1 MAHLSHPK
9 YRPDIDGLRA
19 VAVVSVIAFHAFPGS
34 LRGGFT
40 GVDVFFVISGYLICT
55 ILFENLDRGTFSFAE
70 FYARRVTRIFPALLV
85 VLLACYACGW
95 YALLADEYGQLGKHI
110 AAGAGFVSNIAFW
123 GEAGYFDN
131 AVETKPLLHLWSLG
145 IEEQFY
151 IAWPL
156 LLWLAWRRNVSLLC
170 VTVVVALISFGL
182 NLFETATYPVAAFFS
197 PQSRVWELLF
207 GSLLAW
213 AALYRKDALA
223 AQREA
228 FDLWLGSLT
237 RRASPGGDGTALPNV
252 LSWSGLT
259 LLSFGFVHIRG
270 SASFPGAW
278 AVVPVLGA
286 GLLISGGPRAWVNRT
301 ILSHPVAV
309 WIGLISFPLYLW
321 HWPLL
326 SFARIVESG
335 IPGEGIRGAAVL
347 LTFLLAW
354 LTYRFV
360 ERPLRFGTGSRWKV
374 TALVAV
380 MTVVGLAGYDTYRR
394 EGYDFRPSVQ
404 GFANNKNELVRTPA
418 TDAACLAYVG
428 TERPLF
434 PYCRYAEAGGDET
447 VAVIGD
453 SHAHVAY
460 PGIAEWL
467 GERGVNTVVLA
478 NSSCPPLIGVPIS
491 GTTEQDRQACLERI
505 DAMLAVVL
513 ARSDIRRVI
522 FVTRGPI
529 YITGT
534 APLTGDR
541 DMMNGAAVSLS
552 DYRAGTQR
560 TIDKLVE
567 GGKEVYYVTEN
578 PELGHPVASCIVRPL
593 RTWVKD
599 CSVGRTSV
607 LARQGDYLGVVES
620 LSGITVVDGLS
631 LFCPTERCRVFD
643 TTGALLYADDN
654 HLSVAGSRFQARHAL
669 ANALNPGSAVAEAE

>member
-1 MAHLSHPK
+1 MSHLSHPK

-19 VAVVSVIAFHAFPGS
+19 IAVLSVITFHAFPRS
-34 LRGGFT
+34 LRGGFI

-70 FYARRVTRIFPALLV
+70 FYARRIKRIFPALLV
-85 VLLACYACGW
+85 VLIACYAFGW
-95 YALLADEYGQLGKHI
+95 YALLADEYAQLGKHI
-110 AAGAGFVSNIAFW
+110 TAGAGFVSNIALW

-156 LLWLAWRRNVSLLC
+156 LLWLAWRQKFSLLR
-170 VTVVVALISFGL
+170 VTALVALVSFGL
-182 NLFETATYPVAAFFS
+182 NLYQTAADPVAAFFS
-197 PQSRVWELLF
+197 PQTRVWELLF

-223 AQREA
+223 APGEA
-228 FDLWLGSLT
+228 LDRWLAART
-237 RRASPGGDGTALPNV
+237 RRASTGGAGAALPNL
-252 LSWSGLT
+252 LSWSGLA
-259 LLSFGFVHIRG
+259 LLGFGFVSIRG
-270 SASFPGAW
+270 NTSFPGAS

-286 GLLISGGPRAWVNRT
+286 GLLITGGPRAWVNRT

-335 IPGEGIRGAAVL
+335 TPGESIRGAAVL
-347 LTFLLAW
+347 LAFLLAW
-354 LTYRFV
+354 LTYRFI
-360 ERPLRFGTGSRWKV
+360 ERPLRFGTGSRGRV
-374 TALVAV
+374 TALFAV
-380 MTVVGLAGYDTYRR
+380 MTVVGLVGYDTYRR
-394 EGYDFRPSVQ
+394 EGYDVRASVQ

-418 TDAACLAYVG
+418 MDAACLEYVG
-428 TERPLF
+428 TPTPLF
-434 PYCRYAEAGGDET
+434 PYCRFTAAGGDET

-467 GERGVNTVVLA
+467 GERGINTVLLA
-478 NSSCPPLIGVPIS
+478 NSSCPPLLGVPIAGRS
-491 GTTEQDRQACLERI
+491 EASKRECLDRMHALL
-505 DAMLAVVL
+505 DVVL
-513 ARSDIRRVI
+513 TRPDIRRVL
-522 FVTRGPI
+522 FVVRGPI
-529 YITGT
+529 YVTGT
-534 APLTGDR
+534 QPVSGDR
-541 DMMNGAAVSLS
+541 VVLKGSAVPLEE
-552 DYRAGTQR
+552 YRAGTQR
-560 TIDKLVE
+560 TIDRLVE

-578 PELGHPVASCIVRPL
+578 PELGSPVAGCITRPL

-599 CSVGRTSV
+599 CSVERASA

-620 LSGITVVDGLS
+620 LSGITVIESLS
-631 LFCPTERCRVFD
+631 LFCPTARCLVFD
-643 TTGALLYADDN
+643 SAGALLYADDN
-654 HLSVAGSRFQARHAL
+654 HLSVAGSRFQAKRAL
-669 ANALNPGSAVAEAE
+669 PALLDARARE